1 MKLLKP
7 IFKKTYIQAIA
18 VQIDNRLYDPIQSKF
33 LPKKYMTVKA
43 YSRPLLGAPIT
54 PNLVP

>member
-18 VQIDNRLYDPIQSKF
+18 VQIDNRLYDPIQSF
-33 LPKKYMTVKA
+33 YKKNT
-43 YSRPLLGAPIT
+43 
-54 PNLVP
+54 